1 MKTSAKLSALTL
13 ALKNTRV
20 LSSSKLWIPTCL
32 FLVAS
37 PGNAGVQDP
46 TNTET
51 ITYKANE
58 YSITDASLWSADGPG
73 SLQVDW
79 SLTEQQWDNLFG
91 RPPRARLGVGG
102 IIDECILGICVK
114 AGAAAGLEFEA
125 YVLPYL
131 KADVNPGTFDALAVY
146 QPTVKYQFGGLGV
159 DFFDLDTDD
168 GFNAAASQFIVHAP
182 SIKLETGLNIS
193 ADLNLFAEACLLGC
207 FLDETY
213 NLASVDF
220 KLPLLEIDTLNS
232 TAKVF
237 SPPTNVVQ
245 LVEVMMDL
253 AENPPGSF
261 EDLAGSVLYDDVSAV
276 LGRVSEAQWDKYKE
290 ELQKEADAGNTASK
304 NKLDKI
310 DKAESLIAASP
321 VSIEFS
327 NPYTS
332 DVEGEWS
339 GTSNNIATAIIG
351 GDFID
356 LRLDVDKVLGYALGL
371 PNGATLSLDDFGIK
385 KSPVDVEVT
394 LFDIQAGPSIN
405 LETELALSPEL
416 MVNFEFSAPVL
427 IKGEIGAQ
435 THYQGSWEN
444 IPDIALLAPSS
455 ANSVGEYNT
464 GIVTATPTF
473 FVEANMSNRTYI
485 DIAAALEI
493 EGPSATIG
501 IDGFGS
507 LDIESPFQYAV
518 ESDSIAQIDIY
529 NETFSTGTW
538 DSAIEAERNT
548 GAYRIGDAGVTSGLG
563 ASESLSFDPSGE
575 IVFQA
580 RSKTRDDDL
589 AKGDARVQQFLNTNA
604 LINTD
609 IAMRGYE
616 DTAWEGLDINVNR
629 LFDFE
634 EPYGPVRFNIE
645 DRFKIDVGQLG
656 QVMTDGQFKVSKGD
670 FFTVERGGTL
680 ELGATN
686 PYGSA
691 VGGNNGSQGEYGFIN
706 DGTTRIEG
714 DLYVASDAL
723 AGGDPNRYKFINNGG
738 GANLTIGSQGKLK
751 FDGTF
756 ENKSKASGTGFIS
769 NSGSFEL
776 TADNNTS
783 SGIFRNFYGAELD
796 LFGKLSVYETSS
808 TNSGGGFSSFRDLYN
823 NGEVTLYSGSQ
834 LDLRGGEEIAFI
846 DQASDFVNNGELI
859 IRKGAEFKLSAN
871 DGGVVLSSPQYQSVD
886 KAIFEN
892 LHIVKNEGVIR
903 NETGQ
908 LIINGKE
915 GSDWQAYRESGDA
928 LAYARQLRDDALSD
942 KPSAYNAASGIA
954 LTAAKDA
961 SIARINFVSKAQQ
974 YINDSKILVESFSQS
989 ALDDWRAG
997 QETTKNA
1004 NAAQQEAY
1012 TLYKS
1017 FVDLIGV
1024 AAAKPLYDVYLLAY
1038 KSYEDAFYNEIELK
1052 GAFETNVNDVTY
1064 AVDFFTA
1071 TGVRNAENDYKLA
1084 LTGLTD
1090 AGNNETTL
1098 RKAID
1103 DIIDAGTG
1111 VGVMVNGKGGLILNS
1126 GELVNNAVLVNS
1138 ASGAIYND
1146 THAKLNNAGGYLQ
1159 NNGLLVNQKDAQLTN
1174 SGVIDN
1180 GMSFLRKAA
1189 GILGISELI
1198 NLGQLNNQGE
1208 IINNDTLVNYGE
1220 INNQANTNPATEAV
1234 IVNSGIMTN
1243 LGQINNDAQ
1252 LFNDAGSEINNH
1264 NKIVNNGTITNNGV
1278 FNNGQNPYA
1287 RDGSMFNV
1295 GDVISDANS
1304 FYRSKQTI
1312 RGLNSELGLL
1322 DEKIKD
1328 SRAREGLVTLQ
1339 QTPLFP
1345 LLPTDTDNVLQNFAN
1360 KISNTSFSLINSVI
1374 MLQNFGLKIAYDASL
1389 ADAKSKTQVIVD
1401 NRSAQYLMQVNAQNN
1416 IGSLASISQKY
1427 YTDANGNSIAGSFFV
1442 NLAAIASANTA
1453 ELENSG
1459 TFNNRGL
1466 FNNIATISNN
1476 ESGVIRN
1483 SGILINGEQGTI
1495 TNAGQLQIE
1504 QATIEVNSAQGT
1516 NYSYEQSGILISNGT
1531 INNTGT
1537 IDITGGNLINGTIE
1551 DGTAQIN
1558 NSGQIN
1564 LSALVTESPLP
1575 TNANVMLANIQT
1587 SARMIN
1593 QGAIIN
1599 QAGGSINIG
1608 AQNSVA
1614 AKYGLYSVNTL
1625 VNMGKI
1631 TNEKDASINNY
1642 GMLVNAGLIENKS
1655 EASFINQGILNNTDT
1670 GEISFADS
1678 TTLRGYV
1685 VNNGLITMNDDELLT
1700 LTGNI
1705 SGSGTFSGNTFIQGS
1720 VDAEGNYTATVN
1732 PGNSPGLLTFN
1743 GDVSAE
1749 NVNWVMEIWGTERG
1763 FDYDG
1768 IDIDGDFTLAGAM
1781 SLSIL
1786 SLLDFDTLKDSEFT
1800 FFSITGHLFN
1810 SVGSMITSSFEFF
1823 DFSEEM
1829 GDNWAG
1835 NWVTSANGGWN
1846 LNLSFVGENIDL
1858 YNSLPT
1864 SRVLSR
1870 VQAVPEPATLLVF
1883 LCGSIM
1889 LLWRK
1894 KSKKTAL

>member
-616 DTAWEGLDINVNR
+616 DKPWEDLDVNVNR
-629 LFDFE
+629 LFDFK
-634 EPYGPVRFNIE
+634 EPYGTVRFNIE

-656 QVMTDGQFKVSKGD
+656 QVMTDGQLKVSKGD

-714 DLYVASDAL
+714 DMYVANDAL

-738 GANLTIGSQGKLK
+738 GANLTVGSQGKLK

-756 ENKSKASGTGFIS
+756 ENKSKASGTGFVS

-796 LFGKLSVYETSS
+796 LFGKLSVYETSN

-823 NGEVTLYSGSQ
+823 NGEVTLYSGAQ

-871 DGGVVLSSPQYQSVD
+871 DGGVVLSNPQYQSVD

-892 LHIVKNEGVIR
+892 LHIVKNEGLIR

-915 GSDWQAYRESGDA
+915 GSDWQAYRASGDA
-928 LAYARQLRDDALSD
+928 LTYARQLRDDALSD
-942 KPSAYNAASGIA
+942 KPAAYNAASVTA

-974 YINDSKILVESFSQS
+974 YINDSKTYVELNSQFQLSNWNVNQQFKGIFDQLQQQAYRDYQSGLIPYSQYVLVFNSYIDFYKAE
-989 ALDDWRAG
+989 AIAKG
-997 QETTKNA
+997 QFEDRVNSLT
-1004 NAAQQEAY
+1004 
-1012 TLYKS
+1012 S
-1017 FVDLIGV
+1017 
-1024 AAAKPLYDVYLLAY
+1024 
-1038 KSYEDAFYNEIELK
+1038 SYEGSYSSA
-1052 GAFETNVNDVTY
+1052 
-1064 AVDFFTA
+1064 
-1071 TGVRNAENDYKLA
+1071 VRNAENDYKLA

-1090 AGNNETTL
+1090 ANGNESRL
-1098 RKAID
+1098 RRAID
-1103 DIIDAGTG
+1103 DIIDTGTG
-1111 VGVMVNGKGGLILNS
+1111 VGVMVNGKSGLILNS

-1146 THAKLNNAGGYLQ
+1146 TDAKLDNAGGYLQ
-1159 NNGLLVNQKDAQLTN
+1159 NNGLLVNQQDAQLTN
-1174 SGVIDN
+1174 TGVIDN
-1180 GMSFLRKAA
+1180 GMSFLRQAA

-1208 IINNDTLVNYGE
+1208 IINNDTLVNYGN
-1220 INNQANTNPATEAV
+1220 ITNQSDSNAVTEGL
-1234 IVNSGIMTN
+1234 IVNSGIMSN

-1252 LFNDAGSEINNH
+1252 LINDAGSEINNH
-1264 NKIVNNGTITNNGV
+1264 SKIVNNGTITNDGV

-1312 RGLNSELGLL
+1312 RGLDTELSLL

-1328 SRAREGLVTLQ
+1328 SRARESLVTLQ
-1339 QTPLFP
+1339 QNSLLP
-1345 LLPTDTDNVLQNFAN
+1345 LLPTNTGNILQNIAN
-1360 KISNTSFSLINSVI
+1360 QIANASISIVNSVI
-1374 MLQNFGLKIAYDASL
+1374 GLQNFGLEIAYNATL
-1389 ADAKSKTQVIVD
+1389 ADAKGKTQEIVN
-1401 NRSAQYLMQVNAQNN
+1401 NRSDKYLEQVNAQNN
-1416 IGSLASISQKY
+1416 IGSLASVSQKY
-1427 YTDANGNSIAGSFFV
+1427 YTDANGNRIAGSFFV

-1453 ELENSG
+1453 ELENNG

-1466 FNNIATISNN
+1466 FNNIATINNN

-1678 TTLRGYV
+1678 TTLGGYV